1 MHFSIESNLRAENI
15 SEAFVNGRCTI
26 RSEQTRLNV
35 IVRVQKGTNGSPLIN
50 VHECRV
56 NTTAPYVI
64 ACGELLP
71 VNMSSFVQVRF
82 CQQFFELFCD
92 FFFQRWITVVIF
104 MCLCTSLYLLVRIF
118 KSRKWKAL
126 RMKFS
131 VYIVD
136 HVVMSSGYEIYDVIR
151 YKLF

>member
-56 NTTAPYVI
+56 DTTAPYVI

-92 FFFQRWITVVIF
+92 FFFTVELQSSF
-104 MCLCTSLYLLVRIF
+104 LCVC
-118 KSRKWKAL
+118 AQ
-126 RMKFS
+126 
-131 VYIVD
+131 VYICLFGF
-136 HVVMSSGYEIYDVIR
+136 SIRASG
-151 YKLF
+151 KL